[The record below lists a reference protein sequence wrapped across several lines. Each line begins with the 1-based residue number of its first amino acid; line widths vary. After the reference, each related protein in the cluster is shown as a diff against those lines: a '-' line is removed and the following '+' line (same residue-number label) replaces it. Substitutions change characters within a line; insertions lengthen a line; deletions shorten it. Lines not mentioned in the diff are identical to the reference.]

1 MKKLLLLL
9 CALSISF
16 TVFGGNLG
24 QKIDKATDKVNQIV
38 DTVSA
43 VNKISATVRNTIA
56 SEDTEELLN
65 LLTEYAINKGKAK
78 VQDKVDDFINK
89 KITGEREKALLQQAF
104 AKLGSEKITA
114 QDLADVTLAF
124 QTSALKQIINKN
136 LGSHEAQLANEAL
149 DKLVTEGTD
158 GALNVGQAELNRLID
173 KYVKG
178 DAAKESLKDAVQKI
192 RDNKID
198 EIDVGK
204 VGKDV
209 AQGAINNWID
219 KQDWNESQKKKAK
232 ELVDAGLTDG
242 VDGVTEYAKQKIIE
256 KVGKELGEEAG
267 KAMENIIN
275 QVTDYD
281 PNKESIRDSASTI
294 AHAAMV
300 KTIEEQY
307 KKICDK
313 YPMLGKIM
321 DYLGIKDS
329 FLDAAAKIKQILQDA
344 ESIKKAIFGIANVA
358 VELLKDIAK
367 KIVAGFKKMLDKVLN
382 QLGKL
387 AQEIIEKIMH
397 MLDKFIKEITQ
408 KIINELVDFAK
419 KIAQKIADLTQKIVY
434 VVNQVKDGVE
444 TIINTVETITEAGNA
459 LFKNIKNTTETAPN
473 SN

>member
-9 CALSISF
+9 CALSVSF
-16 TVFGGNLG
+16 TVYGGINTKDLN
-24 QKIDKATDKVNQIV
+24 KIV
-38 DTVSA
+38 DTVTA
-43 VNKISATVRNTIA
+43 VNQISVTVRDTIA

-65 LLTEYAINKGKAK
+65 LLTEYAVNKGKAK

-89 KITGEREKALLQQAF
+89 KITGDREKALLREAF
-104 AKLGSEKITA
+104 AKLGSEKMTA

-124 QTSALKQIINKN
+124 QTSALKNIINKN
-136 LGSHEAQLANEAL
+136 LGSHEAQLANAAL
-149 DKLVTEGTD
+149 DKLVTEGAD
-158 GALNVGQAELNRLID
+158 GALDVGQTELNRLID

-178 DAAKESLKDAVQKI
+178 DEAKASLKDAVQKI

-204 VGKDV
+204 VSKDV

-219 KQDWNESQKKKAK
+219 KQDWNDSQKNTAK
-232 ELVDAGLTDG
+232 GAVDAAMTDG
-242 VDGVTEYAKQKIIE
+242 VDGLTEYAKGKIID
-256 KVGKELGEEAG
+256 KVGEELGEEAG
-267 KAMENIIN
+267 KAMGNIFD
-275 QVTDYD
+275 QMTDYD

-300 KTIEEQY
+300 TAIEKQY
-307 KKICDK
+307 DKICKK

-344 ESIKKAIFGIANVA
+344 KSIKEAIFGIANVA
-358 VELLKDIAK
+358 VQFFKDIAQ
-367 KIVAGFKKMLDKVLN
+367 KIVAGFKNMLNAVLN
-382 QLGKL
+382 QLAKL
-387 AQEIIEKIMH
+387 AQEIIEKIMQ
-397 MLDKFIKEITQ
+397 MLSDFIKEITQ

-419 KIAQKIADLTQKIVY
+419 KIAKKIADLTKKIVY

-459 LFKNIKNTTETAPN
+459 LFRNIKTTTETAPN